1 MERVSNE
8 RPRLIAVAGR
18 TFALGLGVV
27 AGVLVLGKIWPT
39 LLALIVSLVLFG
51 TFNPLVKSLVR
62 KGLRRSWATAAVVV
76 SVLLVVTGLG
86 LAMVPALWAQVTD
99 LVKQLPALQ
108 ERIASYAQR
117 FSASRELAQSVRQ
130 IKLGGLVSG
139 AMAGQVFQVSS
150 RVVTGIGYAATALVL
165 AIYFLANPSH
175 PQHVVFALTPRRH
188 HVRLA
193 RVLRELQVIV
203 GGYVRGQ
210 LITSA
215 AIFVFALVLLT
226 ILRVP
231 NALALAAFAG
241 LTDVLPFIGGLLATT
256 PAALSAVARGP
267 WTVFTVVVAMA
278 IYQEVESR
286 LIVPRVYGRV
296 LRLSPPAVIVSLLIG
311 GELLGIMGA
320 LLALPFAASIRM
332 LIAELR
338 VELPGDRKDPV
349 RKASA
354 RDTEDEERY
363 AERAA
368 QASLAESANIAAKIV
383 DEKRRRDAP
392 GAS

>member
-1 MERVSNE
+1 
-8 RPRLIAVAGR
+8 
-18 TFALGLGVV
+18 
-27 AGVLVLGKIWPT
+27 
-39 LLALIVSLVLFG
+39 
-51 TFNPLVKSLVR
+51 
-62 KGLRRSWATAAVVV
+62 
-76 SVLLVVTGLG
+76 
-86 LAMVPALWAQVTD
+86 VPALWAQVTD

-108 ERIASYAQR
+108 ERTASYAQR
-117 FSASRELAQSVRQ
+117 FPATRELAQSVRQ

-139 AMAGQVFQVSS
+139 AVAGQVFQVSS
-150 RVVTGIGYAATALVL
+150 RVVAGIGYAATALVL

-215 AIFVFALVLLT
+215 AIFVFALVLLS
-226 ILRVP
+226 IVRVP

-241 LTDVLPFIGGLLATT
+241 LTDVLPFVGGLLATT
-256 PAALSAVARGP
+256 PAALSAIPRGP
-267 WTVFTVVVAMA
+267 WTVVTVVAAMA

-296 LRLSPPAVIVSLLIG
+296 LRLSPPAVILSLLVG
-311 GELLGIMGA
+311 GELMGIMGA

-338 VELPGDRKDPV
+338 VELPGDRKDPA

-354 RDTEDEERY
+354 RDSEEEEVY

-368 QASLAESANIAAKIV
+368 DASIAESANIAAKIA
-383 DEKRRRDAP
+383 DEKRRREAP